1 MGVEVTFGSSPLN
14 VPLINT
20 GGIPGFLDTTLLGV
34 ETGSTAGNISLLDT
48 GAVAGKL
55 DTTLLGV
62 SRTPA
67 TATTTAGTTAGSII
81 DHETINFE
89 GGGKTNVIEVSG
101 YENDTVTN
109 QVITF
114 ATAYSTFNFVT
125 ANTSGLTITLSLTG
139 ITITAP
145 DSTTTYTGGIMIAGL

>member
-14 VPLINT
+14 VPLLNT
-20 GGIPGFLDTTLLGV
+20 GAVPGFLDTTLLGV
-34 ETGSTAGNISLLDT
+34 L
-48 GAVAGKL
+48 
-55 DTTLLGV
+55 
-62 SRTPA
+62 RTPA

-81 DHETINFE
+81 DHQTINFE
-89 GGGKTNVIEVSG
+89 GGGKTDVIEVSG
-101 YENDTVTN
+101 YENDTTTN

-145 DSTTTYTGGIMIAGL
+145 DSTTTYTGGIMVAGL